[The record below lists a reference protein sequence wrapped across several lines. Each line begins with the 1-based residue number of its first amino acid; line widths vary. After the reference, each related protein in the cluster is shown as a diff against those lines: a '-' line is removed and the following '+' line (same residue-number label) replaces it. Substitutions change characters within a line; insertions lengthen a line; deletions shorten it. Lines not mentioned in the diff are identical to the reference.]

1 MKNVFSIS
9 LLALAIGAGGGYF
22 AATQFSDSSSTESSA
37 KNKEP
42 LYWVAPMDPN
52 YKRDKP
58 GKSPMGMD
66 LIPVYEE
73 DNGGKELAGTVKIS
87 PVVENN
93 LGVKTANVISAPLT
107 PQIDTVGYVAFD
119 ESQLWQINSRVSG
132 WIKKLN
138 VNAIGERV
146 KQGQVLFTLYSPELV
161 RAQEELL
168 NARRLGKTVL
178 INGAKERLKSLGVDN
193 SQINQLLKRGT
204 ASQTIAIK
212 APANGV
218 IATLNVRQGAYLSPA
233 QTVIS
238 AGSLQDV
245 WVDVEVFERQAHW
258 ITLGTTADMKIDS
271 LPGTQW
277 QGKVDYIYPIL
288 DPKTRTLRIRVVFPN
303 KDGALKPNMFANVE
317 LIPQSKNK
325 VLQIP
330 NQAVIR
336 SGNMDRVVL
345 ALGDGKYRSTRIET
359 GREAG
364 DMIEVISGLTA
375 NDKIVTSAQFMI
387 DSESSQTADLS
398 RISQADQQADTKAD
412 TAWVDGTITKVM
424 ANHRMLTVHHQ
435 PVKAWNWPTMTMNFM
450 VKDGIDIST
459 LKADDAIRFEIK
471 KNAQGQYDILD
482 LEVKQSKPVINT
494 AWGEG
499 KITQIEPNKQQIT
512 LAHQPISALGWPAM
526 TMNFTV
532 AKSVNLSDLSAKQ
545 SIRFELKKTPQGQFE
560 IIAIQVANPAT
571 KVGH

>member
-1 MKNVFSIS
+1 
-9 LLALAIGAGGGYF
+9 
-22 AATQFSDSSSTESSA
+22 
-37 KNKEP
+37 
-42 LYWVAPMDPN
+42 
-52 YKRDKP
+52 
-58 GKSPMGMD
+58 
-66 LIPVYEE
+66 
-73 DNGGKELAGTVKIS
+73 
-87 PVVENN
+87 
-93 LGVKTANVISAPLT
+93 
-107 PQIDTVGYVAFD
+107 
-119 ESQLWQINSRVSG
+119 
-132 WIKKLN
+132 
-138 VNAIGERV
+138 
-146 KQGQVLFTLYSPELV
+146 
-161 RAQEELL
+161 
-168 NARRLGKTVL
+168 
-178 INGAKERLKSLGVDN
+178 
-193 SQINQLLKRGT
+193 
-204 ASQTIAIK
+204 
-212 APANGV
+212 
-218 IATLNVRQGAYLSPA
+218 
-233 QTVIS
+233 
-238 AGSLQDV
+238 GSLQDV

-336 SGNMDRVVL
+336 SGDMDRVVL

-375 NDKIVTSAQFMI
+375 NDKIVTSAQFLI

-482 LEVKQSKPVINT
+482 LEV
-494 AWGEG
+494 
-499 KITQIEPNKQQIT
+499 
-512 LAHQPISALGWPAM
+512 
-526 TMNFTV
+526 
-532 AKSVNLSDLSAKQ
+532 
-545 SIRFELKKTPQGQFE
+545 
-560 IIAIQVANPAT
+560 
-571 KVGH
+571 